1 MKRVIPFA
9 ALLLAASACTINTPP
24 ATNTTTSTGNANMAA
39 TSKSAIVSDADI
51 TAQEKKIF
59 DALKAKDFK
68 AFGDLLAA
76 DSIEVGGNGVH
87 DKAASLKDVE
97 QLNLTDYNL
106 SDWKVTKLGP
116 DAAVVTYSATAK
128 GDMGG
133 KPFPADA
140 VRASTAWVN
149 RDGKWLAVYHQE
161 TPVAKTP
168 AGAAAKA
175 SPSPAASTAAKPAAS
190 SSPVAATTSD
200 TIANEKLIWEMLKKK
215 DIDGFASMLADDA
228 LEVESDGV
236 YNKAGTVKGV
246 QSANLAGIAVSDF
259 KTQKLGTD
267 SQLVTYVTT
276 TGTGDK
282 AMRSYDSTIWANR
295 GGKWLAVFH
304 QATEAGKS
312 GAANVETAKP
322 TPAKK

>member
-1 MKRVIPFA
+1 
-9 ALLLAASACTINTPP
+9 
-24 ATNTTTSTGNANMAA
+24 MAA
-39 TSKSAIVSDADI
+39 TPKSATVADADI

-76 DSIEVGGNGVH
+76 DSIDVGSIGVH
-87 DKAASLKDVE
+87 DKAASLKDIE

-168 AGAAAKA
+168 AGAEGKA
-175 SPSPAASTAAKPAAS
+175 SPSPAASSATKPAAS
-190 SSPVAATTSD
+190 SSPVVAATSD
-200 TIANEKLIWEMLKKK
+200 VIANEKLIWDMLKKK
-215 DIDGFASMLADDA
+215 DIDGFASMLAEDS

-236 YNKAGTVKGV
+236 YDKAGTLKGV
-246 QSANLAGIAVSDF
+246 QSANLAGIVVSDL

-267 SQLVTYVTT
+267 SHVVTYVTT
-276 TGTGDK
+276 MGTGDK
-282 AMRSYDSTIWANR
+282 AMRFYEATIWANR

-304 QATEAGKS
+304 QASELVKP
-312 GAANVETAKP
+312 GAATAETAKP